1 MSVEID
7 LCIGE
12 GQRSAAV
19 DIYVAIVIR
28 ALGRAAV
35 DSAAQTVDVQVG
47 MDVSRRQDMVRA
59 IAELSRRRANVS
71 QGDNV
76 VRRTDRAVDIVWLH
90 NQGLDCF
97 VCGNTDRSRIHS

>member
-1 MSVEID
+1 MGVKID

-12 GQRSAAV
+12 GQRSAAP
-19 DIYVAIVIR
+19 DIYIAIVIR

-47 MDVSRRQDMVRA
+47 MHVSRRQNMVRA
-59 IAELSRRRANVS
+59 IAELNRRRANGN
-71 QGDNV
+71 QGDDV
-76 VRRTDRAVDIVWLH
+76 VRRTECAVDFFRLH
-90 NQGLDCF
+90 RQGLDCF